1 MKTTK
6 QIINEIKKGKF
17 CTIKFIKRS
26 NNEIRVLT
34 GRTGIKKGLTGKGS
48 NYSFEAKN
56 LLPITDIKIY
66 NKTKDIKKSR
76 RAIPIDNI
84 VEVKINKQT
93 YNFNE
98 IAINESIDK
107 IKQLNKIIL
116 K

>member
-6 QIINEIKKGKF
+6 EIINEIKKGKF

-26 NNEIRVLT
+26 NNEIRVLS

-56 LLPITDIKIY
+56 LLPITDIIIY

-76 RAIPIDNI
+76 RAIAIDNI

-98 IAINESIDK
+98 MAINESIK
-107 IKQLNKIIL
+107 EINKQNKIIL